1 MVLLTKE
8 RIQLYEQGLAR
19 STQSLAHDLEQLTSL
34 AIATGAD
41 VELVERVKSAGSRF
55 IEIAQRMTKRANE
68 ENEEMH

>member
-1 MVLLTKE
+1 
-8 RIQLYEQGLAR
+8 
-19 STQSLAHDLEQLTSL
+19 LEQLTSL

-55 IEIAQRMTKRANE
+55 VEIAQRMTRRANE